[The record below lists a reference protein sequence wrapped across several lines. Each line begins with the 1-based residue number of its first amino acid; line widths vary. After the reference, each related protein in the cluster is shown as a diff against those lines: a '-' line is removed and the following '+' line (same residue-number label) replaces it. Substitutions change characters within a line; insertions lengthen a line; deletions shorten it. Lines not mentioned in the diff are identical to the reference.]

1 MEMGYILGPLSAIT
15 ELFLNTSEEIVG
27 KHAPARVIVIYTTT
41 LVLWTSEI
49 CLLKKIRSTI
59 VYMLSYFSGQ
69 NTLGQSDPLCPI
81 KVLLYDDDHF
91 SLIKH
96 KRSKHVEQIFENHVL
111 RHGTTASFRDFCPG
125 TMNDL

>member
-15 ELFLNTSEEIVG
+15 ELFLNTFEEIVG

-81 KVLLYDDDHF
+81 VGRRSFF
-91 SLIKH
+91 SHQTQKIQTC
-96 KRSKHVEQIFENHVL
+96 RTNF
-111 RHGTTASFRDFCPG
+111 
-125 TMNDL
+125 